1 MATKRG
7 GRTSLASLTG
17 AVGDKSSV
25 DGLVEGLFL
34 AKLPLDQL
42 ASNPRNPRYSLGDLA
57 EMASIKVGQ
66 LTPATVI
73 SRSAWLKLWPEDVDQ
88 IGDASYVVA
97 AGNRRLAAARHFEVP
112 GLDVIVS
119 DQFAVDRAT
128 IMWLAITE
136 NVDRQNL
143 DMLDEAEAIE
153 VLVQE
158 LGSATKAAERLKKS
172 QPWISQR
179 RSLLNL
185 PDEVKERVR
194 AGEIAFREAREL
206 AQLPPA
212 AALEQWRRSL
222 AAANSDDDQTGGEE
236 PKPPARPKP
245 TTQKAAARTL
255 RRLSASPKILA
266 EAIVEVLTADELRE
280 LLAEV
285 EANASE

>member
-25 DGLVEGLFL
+25 DGLVQGLFL
-34 AKLPLDQL
+34 AKVPLDQL
-42 ASNPRNPRYSLGDLA
+42 ASNPRNPRYTVGDL
-57 EMASIKVGQ
+57 EDMASIKLGQ
-66 LTPATVI
+66 LTPATAI

-88 IGDASYVVA
+88 IGDASYIVA

-112 GLDVIVS
+112 GLDIIVS
-119 DQFAVDRAT
+119 DQYAVDRAT
-128 IMWLAITE
+128 IMWLALTE

-222 AAANSDDDQTGGEE
+222 AAANLDVEEGERE
-236 PKPPARPKP
+236 EQKPPPRSKP

-285 EANASE
+285 EANATE